1 MNSVLHFILLQS
13 LVFSVD
19 FAICTWSSSI
29 TSGMETTL
37 NQHIRKRSNIR
48 IYFIRQSGI
57 GLRLRKQEDSATQE
71 SIILLSSLSNWF
83 GIDKISFISFSYT
96 SILYFI
102 FQIQFIFKI
111 SKPFQYI
118 VQKVG
123 DLQFWKHTR
132 I

>member
-1 MNSVLHFILLQS
+1 MTLLNFNHKTRIIDRTEQQHKLHQ
-13 LVFSVD
+13 
-19 FAICTWSSSI
+19 
-29 TSGMETTL
+29 
-37 NQHIRKRSNIR
+37 
-48 IYFIRQSGI
+48 
-57 GLRLRKQEDSATQE
+57 RLRKQEDSATQE

-111 SKPFQYI
+111 LEPFQYI

-123 DLQFWKHTR
+123 D
-132 I
+132 